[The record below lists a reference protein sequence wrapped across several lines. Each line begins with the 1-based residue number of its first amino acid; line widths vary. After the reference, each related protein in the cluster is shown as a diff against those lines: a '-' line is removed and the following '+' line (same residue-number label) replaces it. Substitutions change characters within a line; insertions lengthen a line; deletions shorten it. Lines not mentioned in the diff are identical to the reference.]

1 MRYNGKMKKMRF
13 LIEDLEDR
21 ASVLLEAGNFIA
33 LRKDH
38 GKTCALYE
46 LYGRYVEVVV
56 RLKEVEDIDFIDDT
70 NRLAAYVKKRALRP
84 FFA

>member
-1 MRYNGKMKKMRF
+1 MRF

-21 ASVLLEAGNFIA
+21 ASVLLESGNFIA

-56 RLKEVEDIDFIDDT
+56 RLKEVEDIEFIDDT

>member
-1 MRYNGKMKKMRF
+1 M
-13 LIEDLEDR
+13 EDLETR
-21 ASVLLEAGNFIA
+21 ASVLLESGSFIA

-46 LYGRYVEVVV
+46 LYGRYVEVIVKF
-56 RLKEVEDIDFIDDT
+56 REVEVIDFIDDT
-70 NRLAAYVKKRALRP
+70 NRLAAYVKKRSVRS